1 MVLWSGFRVIITQA
15 AQPSCLLLMEMTW
28 LMTRCPVAY
37 GSSQWNG
44 SVVLSIH
51 PELSFKCFHQLS
63 LLCFI
68 SCLGWVV
75 RKKTNQKTT
84 KHGMKDDETRDV
96 SQRNTMARLFPVKS
110 LHPSP
115 SLLNWQTEMHIPAVN
130 SSQRAVPWMSQL
142 FWGGKY
148 RLATARTDS
157 QLICQLSSKQAYVI
171 SSSIFFTL
179 INVLSI

>member
-1 MVLWSGFRVIITQA
+1 MVLWSGFRVIVTQA
-15 AQPSCLLLMEMTW
+15 AQPSCLLSMEMTW

-44 SVVLSIH
+44 CVVLSIH

-63 LLCFI
+63 SLCFMA
-68 SCLGWVV
+68 CLGWVV
-75 RKKTNQKTT
+75 RKKNKPKNKTW
-84 KHGMKDDETRDV
+84 DEGWRNKR
-96 SQRNTMARLFPVKS
+96 RNTMARLFPVKS

-115 SLLNWQTEMHIPAVN
+115 SLLNWQTEMHISAVN